1 MASVDVV
8 ERTTVSVKSA
18 FSCIALVAF
27 LGIAAF
33 FTLFYTYQN
42 RITKLEEQMVSLTQ
56 KVEEQDKHVH
66 EIMDLKIKQFNSGD
80 ENKFMHDTYPNRNH

>member
-18 FSCIALVAF
+18 FGYVALVAF

-56 KVEEQDKHVH
+56 KVEEQDKHVR
-66 EIMDLKIKQFNSGD
+66 EIMDLRLKQVVFLD
-80 ENKFMHDTYPNRNH
+80 EKEISNKARVIGKY

>member
-56 KVEEQDKHVH
+56 KVEEQDKHVR
-66 EIMDLKIKQFNSGD
+66 EIMDLKIKQVNSGD
-80 ENKFMHDTYPNRNH
+80 ERGTFSKINPNRNY